1 MLADGTLASWL
12 DIVQSGIPTE
22 TVLEDYKKIVGT
34 S

>member
-22 TVLEDYKKIVGT
+22 TVFEDYKKTLGI